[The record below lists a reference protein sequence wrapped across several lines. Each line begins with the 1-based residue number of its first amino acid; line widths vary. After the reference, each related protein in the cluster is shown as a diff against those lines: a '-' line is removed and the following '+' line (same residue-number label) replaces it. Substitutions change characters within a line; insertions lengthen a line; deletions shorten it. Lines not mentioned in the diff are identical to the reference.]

1 MKVPSATYRFQFS
14 EKFTFEDAEKTIPYL
29 SRLGISHVYASPIMK
44 ATKGSTHGYDV
55 VNPDVINHELGGED
69 GFRRLRKSLMDNGI
83 GWIQDFVPN
92 HMAFSTENVYLYDI
106 LEKGRLSVYRNLFDI
121 DWDSP
126 FFNGKI
132 VCPIL
137 SDDYVR
143 ELEKISLVR
152 KGDRYAL
159 KYYDH
164 RLPLS
169 AGSIELLNNML
180 NGSSIGQSGEKSS
193 KTLDVEQEIDITDIQ
208 KMELLDSQN
217 YTLRNWR
224 STNHE
229 VNYRR
234 FFNVNGLITINSS
247 DTENIHFISGKLYSL
262 ISEGL
267 IDGVRLD
274 HIDGIYD
281 PYQYLMELRRRFPD
295 LIVIVEKVLSYKESI
310 NQKWP
315 IEGTTGYD
323 FLFLCNALQS
333 DRESSIAMNKIYS
346 SLVSTARGSEE
357 IVRESKEGILDRELY
372 GDLINITS
380 QIYEDI
386 KRRDYGHDITFK
398 SLFRSLRE
406 YIIQMPV
413 YRTYLR
419 KGRQW
424 EKDIEVI
431 RSALRKSSMNRGS
444 RETCFDA
451 LSKYLMEHGTI
462 KERDPRVRMQQYEP
476 AFYAKSIE
484 DRLFYVHN
492 PLISRNE
499 VGNDPFV
506 DYISPDE
513 FHESI
518 QIRMSQIADSMNL
531 TSTHDTKFGEDLR
544 ARINAIQD
552 NPEFWNYSVRRWMRM
567 NSRFLRVYHGVRCPV
582 ENQEYLI
589 YQVLAG
595 SPPGSSSDS
604 EYVKRLHDYLRKI
617 IREGGRTTE
626 WYEPDLEY
634 ESNFETFLSDILD
647 ESKNGQF
654 LSDMES
660 FQKRISIPG
669 YLNSVAQTI
678 LKLTVPGFPDI
689 YRGSEGWDYSFV
701 DPDNRRP
708 VDHEDLSIKLDSLP
722 DAYSLEDFTAKLAD
736 IGFPFLKLYLIQKI
750 LNLRKNMPDLFRFG
764 SYVPV
769 IPSGLRADDTLVYAR
784 RFGDYAIIVILPL
797 HTGAVI
803 QDETM
808 DFSQLWDDMRTD
820 FGNLGGQYKSL
831 ISGRKVTI
839 PRKIIYLKDLMGGF
853 PVDILLGKPE
863 EEMSLE

>member
-14 EKFTFEDAEKTIPYL
+14 EKFTFNDAEKTIPYL
-29 SRLGISHVYASPIMK
+29 SKLGISHVYASPIMK

-55 VNPDVINHELGGED
+55 VNPDVINPELGGED
-69 GFRRLRKSLMDNGI
+69 GFRSLRKRLMDNGI

-92 HMAFSTENVYLYDI
+92 HMAFSHENVYLYDI
-106 LEKGRLSVYRNLFDI
+106 LEKGRFSEYSNLFDI

-126 FFNGKI
+126 FFDGKI

-137 SDDYVR
+137 SDDFGR
-143 ELEKISLVR
+143 EIGKITLVTS
-152 KGDRYAL
+152 GNRYAV

-164 RLPLS
+164 CLPLS
-169 AGSIELLNNML
+169 ARSIELLNQML
-180 NGSSIGQSGEKSS
+180 SGNNGIFEEERSGANAS
-193 KTLDVEQEIDITDIQ
+193 VERVLNLTDKQ
-208 KMELLDSQN
+208 KMEILDSQN

-234 FFNVNGLITINSS
+234 FFNVNGLITINSA
-247 DTENIHFISGKLYSL
+247 DTENIHFISKKLYSL
-262 ISEGL
+262 INEGL

-281 PYQYLMELRRRFPD
+281 PYLYLMELRRRFPD

-333 DRESSIAMNKIYS
+333 DRESSVAMNKIYS
-346 SLVSTARGSEE
+346 SLVSTARGPDE

-398 SLFRSLRE
+398 SLFRSIRE
-406 YIIQMPV
+406 YIVQMPV

-424 EKDIEVI
+424 EKDIDVI
-431 RSALRKSSMNRGS
+431 RSTLRKASMHLGS
-444 RETCFDA
+444 RETCFEA
-451 LSKYLMEHGTI
+451 LAEYIMEYDTI
-462 KERDPRVRMQQYEP
+462 KVKDPRVRMQQYEP

-484 DRLFYVHN
+484 DRLFYLHN

-518 QIRMSQIADSMNL
+518 QIRMSQIPDSMNL

-582 ENQEYLI
+582 ENQEYLV

-595 SPPGSSSDS
+595 SPPGSFSDNQ
-604 EYVKRLHDYLRKI
+604 YVTRLHDYLKKI
-617 IREGGRTTE
+617 IREGGKTTE

-647 ESKNGQF
+647 RSKNEQF
-654 LSDMES
+654 LADMES
-660 FQKRISIPG
+660 FQRRISTPG
-669 YLNSVAQTI
+669 YLNSIAQTI

-708 VDHEDLSIKLDSLP
+708 VDHEQFAIKLASLP
-722 DAYSLEDFTAKLAD
+722 ETYSLEGFTTALAD
-736 IGFPFLKLYLIQKI
+736 IEFPFLKLYLIQKI
-750 LNLRKNMPDLFRFG
+750 LNLRKNMPDLFRLG

-769 IPSGLRADDTLVYAR
+769 IPSGLRSEDTLVYAR
-784 RFGDYAIIVILPL
+784 RFGEHAIIVILPL

-803 QDETM
+803 QDESM
-808 DFSQLWDDMRTD
+808 DFSRLWDDIRAD
-820 FGNLGGQYKSL
+820 FGNLNGAYKSL
-831 ISGRKVTI
+831 ISGRKVTL
-839 PRKIIYLKDLMGGF
+839 PGKIMYLKDLMGGF
-853 PVDILLGKPE
+853 PMEILLGKPE
-863 EEMSLE
+863 EEMSPE

>member
-1 MKVPSATYRFQFS
+1 MKIPSATYRFQFS
-14 EKFTFEDAEKTIPYL
+14 EKFTFSDAEKTIPYL
-29 SRLGISHVYASPIMK
+29 SSLGISHVYASPIMK
-44 ATKGSTHGYDV
+44 AVSRSTHGYDV
-55 VNPDVINHELGGED
+55 VSPDKINPELGGEE
-69 GFRRLRKSLMDNGI
+69 GFRKLRKKLDENGI

-92 HMAFSTENVYLYDI
+92 HMAFSTENIYLYDI
-106 LEKGRLSVYRNLFDI
+106 LEKGRSSQYSNLFDI

-126 FFNGKI
+126 FFRGKI

-137 SDDYVR
+137 ADDYDR
-143 ELEKISLVR
+143 EIGKIRVIKSGTKYKIR
-152 KGDRYAL
+152 
-159 KYYDH
+159 YYDNTLPVSEQSA
-164 RLPLS
+164 RL
-169 AGSIELLNNML
+169 IEEILKGGAVNSPDELPSSEAETEVELNYDL
-180 NGSSIGQSGEKSS
+180 KR
-193 KTLDVEQEIDITDIQ
+193 EI
-208 KMELLDSQN
+208 LDSQN
-217 YTLRNWR
+217 YILRNWR

-229 VNYRR
+229 INYRR
-234 FFNVNGLITINSS
+234 FFNVNGLITINSMN
-247 DTENIHFISGKLYSL
+247 TENIHFISGKLYDL
-262 ISEGL
+262 IGEGL

-281 PYQYLMELRRRFPD
+281 PYRYLMELRRRFPD
-295 LIVIVEKVLSYKESI
+295 LIVIVEKVLSYKEPI

-333 DRESSIAMNKIYS
+333 DREDSVAMNKIYG
-346 SLVSTARGSEE
+346 SLVSTARSPDE
-357 IVRESKEGILDRELY
+357 IVRESKEGMLDRELY

-380 QIYEDI
+380 QIYADI
-386 KRRDYGHDITFK
+386 KMRDYGHDITFK
-398 SLFRSLRE
+398 SLFRTIRE

-424 EKDIEVI
+424 ERDMDVI
-431 RSALRKSSMNRGS
+431 RSTLRRSALHLGP
-444 RETCFDA
+444 RETCFEA
-451 LSKYLMEHGTI
+451 FGKYLTEYDTI
-462 KERDPRVRMQQYEP
+462 GEKDPRIRMQQYEP

-499 VGNDPFV
+499 VGNDPYV

-518 QIRMSQIADSMNL
+518 QIRMSQIPDSMNL

-552 NPEFWNYSVRRWMRM
+552 NPELWNYYVRRWMRM

-595 SPPGSSSDS
+595 SPPGCFADD
-604 EYVKRLHDYLRKI
+604 EYVQRLHEYLRKI

-634 ESNFETFLSDILD
+634 ESNFMTFLTEILDNARNQQFLSDI
-647 ESKNGQF
+647 
-654 LSDMES
+654 ES
-660 FQKRISIPG
+660 FQRSISIPG
-669 YLNSVAQTI
+669 YLNSLSQTV

-689 YRGSEGWDYSFV
+689 YRGSEGWDFSFV

-708 VDHEDLSIKLDSLP
+708 VDHENLMEKLSSLPHKYDLDSF
-722 DAYSLEDFTAKLAD
+722 SKSLAD
-736 IGFPFLKLYLIQKI
+736 IDFPYLKLYIIEKL
-750 LNLRKNMPDLFRFG
+750 LNLRKIMPDLFRLG
-764 SYVPV
+764 SYIPV
-769 IPSGLRADDTLVYAR
+769 IPSGLRSDDTLIYAR
-784 RFGDYAIIVILPL
+784 RYGGNAIIVIIPL
-797 HTGAVI
+797 HTGGI
-803 QDETM
+803 LQNEHG
-808 DFSQLWDDMRTD
+808 DFQQLWDDMRLD
-820 FGNLGGQYKSL
+820 FGDLGGLYHSL
-831 ISGRKVTI
+831 ISGREVRI
-839 PRKIIYLKDLMGGF
+839 PGKIMYLHELMGGF
-853 PVDILLGKPE
+853 PMDILLGKTE
-863 EEMSLE
+863 EGMPSE